1 MGRPKTVHKNL
12 PPRMTARRNKGG
24 DLRYYYGQEKIPLG
38 PCEFKARHRW
48 ALIEAGLPI
57 DETKLLDVDDLMERA
72 IQLSNASGIYFLLAG
87 GRVMYV
93 GQSTNLWRRIE
104 DHKKIGFR
112 GFDSYAF
119 LPCSAADLGT
129 LEARYID
136 KFQPPWNIRI

>member
-24 DLRYYYGQEKIPLG
+24 GLRYYYGQEKIPLG
-38 PCEFKARHRW
+38 PCELKAIHRW
-48 ALIEAGLPI
+48 TLIEAGLPI
-57 DETKLLDVDDLMERA
+57 DNSKLLAIEDLRERA
-72 IQLSNASGIYFLLAG
+72 IPVINASGVYFLMTG
-87 GRVMYV
+87 GIVMYV

-104 DHKKIGFR
+104 DHKINFR

-119 LPCSAADLGT
+119 LPCPAADLGT